1 MKFVNIINDDKFTAD
16 YINFVE
22 DNLDMSEQVFF
33 VFKTHDKFPI
43 KERGNIFSYDKK
55 KHNYFDYLV
64 FLKNL
69 VKHGIKAE
77 KIIIHGLFKIK
88 ITQILW
94 VLRFLLP
101 KCYWAVWG
109 GDLYSRDENLLT
121 RRGRYKEFFRKKVI
135 KDMGYI
141 ITSIKGDYENVVKW
155 YGTKAPHLP
164 YFMYPASLYHDI
176 PIADKKDNKL
186 NILVGNSADPTNNHE
201 EAFAKIAPFVNE
213 NVRVI
218 CPLNY
223 GSKKHASAMVE
234 LGNKMFGSS
243 FEPILDYI
251 KYDEYMSL
259 LTTIDI
265 AVFNHNRQ
273 QAMSTTRV
281 LLGMGKTVY
290 LRKETSSFETLE
302 ALGARVSNIDDFSL
316 EMNETSGIESASAIK
331 EYYSKQNLVNNLN
344 VIFS

>member
-16 YINFVE
+16 YIDFVE

-43 KERGNIFSYDKK
+43 KERSNIFSYDKK
-55 KHNYFDYLV
+55 KQNYFDYLV
-64 FLKNL
+64 FIKNL
-69 VKHGIKAE
+69 IKHSVKAE

-88 ITQILW
+88 IAQILW

-141 ITSIKGDYENVVKW
+141 ITSIRGDYENVVKW

-213 NVRVI
+213 NVRII

-223 GSKKHASAMVE
+223 GSKKHANAMLE
-234 LGNKMFGSS
+234 LGTKMFGSS

-259 LTTIDI
+259 LTTVDI

-281 LLGMGKTVY
+281 LLGMGKAVY
-290 LRKETSSFETLE
+290 LRKETSSFE
-302 ALGARVSNIDDFSL
+302 ALSDVGAIVYDINEFNLVVSVSDGEKN
-316 EMNETSGIESASAIK
+316 AHAIQQF
-331 EYYSKQNLVNNLN
+331 YSKNSLIKNLQL
-344 VIFS
+344 IY

>member
-43 KERGNIFSYDKK
+43 KERSNIFSYDKK

-64 FLKNL
+64 FLKDL
-69 VKHGIKAE
+69 VKYSIKAE

-121 RRGRYKEFFRKKVI
+121 RRGRYKEFFRRKVI

-141 ITSIKGDYENVVKW
+141 ITSIRGDYENVVKW
-155 YGTKAPHLP
+155 YGTKASHLP

-234 LGNKMFGSS
+234 LGNQMFGSS

-290 LRKETSSFETLE
+290 LRKETSSYE
-302 ALGARVSNIDDFSL
+302 ALSNVGAIVHDINEFNL
-316 EMNETSGIESASAIK
+316 EVSASDGEKNAHAIQQ
-331 EYYSKQNLVNNLN
+331 YYSKESLIKNLQA
-344 VIFS
+344 IY

>member
-16 YINFVE
+16 YIAFVE
-22 DNLDMSEQVFF
+22 EHLDMSDQIFF
-33 VFKTHDKFPI
+33 VFKTHDRFPI
-43 KERGNIFSYDKK
+43 KERSNIFSYDKK
-55 KHNYFDYLV
+55 KQNHLDYMV

-69 VKHGIKAE
+69 IKHSVKAE

-141 ITSIKGDYENVVKW
+141 ITSIKGDYENIVKW

-176 PIADKKDNKL
+176 PIADKKDHKI
-186 NILVGNSADPTNNHE
+186 NILIGNSADPTNNHE

-213 NVRVI
+213 NVRII

-223 GSKKHASAMVE
+223 GSKQHTNAMVE
-234 LGNKMFGSS
+234 LGTKMFGSS

-251 KYDEYMSL
+251 KYDDYMSL
-259 LTTIDI
+259 LTTVDI
-265 AVFNHNRQ
+265 AVFNHKRQ

-290 LRKETSSFETLE
+290 LRKETSSYETLSNV
-302 ALGARVSNIDDFSL
+302 GAVVHDINEFKLEVSVSDGEKNAHVIQQ
-316 EMNETSGIESASAIK
+316 
-331 EYYSKQNLVNNLN
+331 YYSKDSLIKNLQA
-344 VIFS
+344 IY

>member
-16 YINFVE
+16 YIDFVE

-43 KERGNIFSYDKK
+43 KERSNIFSYDKK

-69 VKHGIKAE
+69 IKHSIKAE

-121 RRGRYKEFFRKKVI
+121 RRGRYKEFFRRKVI

-141 ITSIKGDYENVVKW
+141 ITSIRGDYENVVKW
-155 YGTKAPHLP
+155 YGTKASHLP

-186 NILVGNSADPTNNHE
+186 NVLIGNSADPTNNHE

-213 NVRVI
+213 NVRII

-251 KYDEYMSL
+251 KYDEYMLL
-259 LTTIDI
+259 LTTVDI

-290 LRKETSSFETLE
+290 LRKETSSYE
-302 ALGARVSNIDDFSL
+302 ALRNVGAIVHDINEFNLEVSVSDGEKN
-316 EMNETSGIESASAIK
+316 ARAIQQ
-331 EYYSKQNLVNNLN
+331 YYSKESLIKNLQA
-344 VIFS
+344 IY

>member
-16 YINFVE
+16 FIEFVE
-22 DNLDMSEQVFF
+22 DNLDMKEQIFF
-33 VFKTHDKFPI
+33 VFKTHDRFPI
-43 KERGNIFSYDKK
+43 KERSNIFFYDKK
-55 KHNYFDYLV
+55 KHNCFDYLV

-69 VKHGIKAE
+69 VKYGIKAE

-141 ITSIKGDYENVVKW
+141 ITSIRGDYENVVKW

-164 YFMYPASLYHDI
+164 YFMYPASLYHDT
-176 PIADKKDNKL
+176 PTADRKDNKL
-186 NILVGNSADPTNNHE
+186 NILIGNSADPTNNHE
-201 EAFAKIAPFVNE
+201 EAFAKTAPFVNE
-213 NVRVI
+213 NVRII

-234 LGNKMFGSS
+234 LGYKMFGSS

-290 LRKETSSFETLE
+290 LRKETSSFETLRNV
-302 ALGARVSNIDDFSL
+302 GAIVHDINEFNLEVSVSDGEN
-316 EMNETSGIESASAIK
+316 NAHAIQQ
-331 EYYSKQNLVNNLN
+331 YYSKESLIKNLQA
-344 VIFS
+344 IY